1 MPELSKRELKKEM
14 LELLREDEEFR
25 YAMIGLLGLEDT
37 RKALS
42 KLARVIGKLATA
54 QAGLEKRMEEL
65 AASVTNLAKRVD
77 ALAVAHE
84 SLTKRME
91 ELAAAHLSLER
102 RVEELAKRVEELT
115 IAQARLEKRMEELAT
130 AHLSLERRVEE
141 LAKRVEELAAA
152 QLRLEKR
159 MEELAAAHA
168 SLERRV
174 EELAKRVDALA
185 VAHESLT
192 KRMEELAAAH
202 ASLEKRVEELAVSVL
217 KLTDAVQNLAREV
230 GRLSET
236 VGFGL
241 EDVARVVVPG
251 WLHRHEGIEV
261 EDLVRRFFT
270 VEGEE
275 VEINLYGEGLREGR
289 RVYILGE
296 AKSRIYGDDVWRFYS
311 AASKVAKLLKD
322 GDVYMLMFGFYV
334 HPTAEKA
341 AEKLGVR
348 LIASYMR

>member
-91 ELAAAHLSLER
+91 ELAAAH
-102 RVEELAKRVEELT
+102 
-115 IAQARLEKRMEELAT
+115 
-130 AHLSLERRVEE
+130 
-141 LAKRVEELAAA
+141 
-152 QLRLEKR
+152 
-159 MEELAAAHA
+159 
-168 SLERRV
+168 
-174 EELAKRVDALA
+174 
-185 VAHESLT
+185 
-192 KRMEELAAAH
+192 

-230 GRLSET
+230 GRLSEI

-251 WLHRHEGIEV
+251 WLHRHEGVEV

>member
-1 MPELSKRELKKEM
+1 
-14 LELLREDEEFR
+14 
-25 YAMIGLLGLEDT
+25 MIGLLGLEDT

-42 KLARVIGKLATA
+42 KLTRAIGKLATA
-54 QAGLEKRMEEL
+54 QAKLGK
-65 AASVTNLAKRVD
+65 S
-77 ALAVAHE
+77 
-84 SLTKRME
+84 
-91 ELAAAHLSLER
+91 
-102 RVEELAKRVEELT
+102 VEELAKRVEEF
-115 IAQARLEKRMEELAT
+115 
-130 AHLSLERRVEE
+130 
-141 LAKRVEELAAA
+141 AAA

-168 SLERRV
+168 SL
-174 EELAKRVDALA
+174 AKRVD
-185 VAHESLT
+185 
-192 KRMEELAAAH
+192 ELAAAH
-202 ASLEKRVEELAVSVL
+202 LSLEKRVEELAKSVL

-275 VEINLYGEGLREGR
+275 VKINLYGEGLREGR

-296 AKSRIYGDDVWRFYS
+296 VKSRIYGDDVWRFYS
-311 AASKVAKLLKD
+311 AASNVAKLLKD
-322 GDVYMLMFGFYV
+322 GDAYMLMFGFYV

>member
-1 MPELSKRELKKEM
+1 VPGQRRSELKREL
-14 LELLREDEEFR
+14 LELLKEDEEFR
-25 YAMIGLLGLEDT
+25 YAVVGLLGLEDT

-42 KLARVIGKLATA
+42 KLARAIGRLATVHVR
-54 QAGLEKRMEEL
+54 LERSVEE
-65 AASVTNLAKRVD
+65 LAKRVD
-77 ALAVAHE
+77 ALAAAHE
-84 SLTKRME
+84 S
-91 ELAAAHLSLER
+91 
-102 RVEELAKRVEELT
+102 LAKRVEELT
-115 IAQARLEKRMEELAT
+115 AAHLQLEKRVEELAAAHARLERSVEELAKRVDALAA
-130 AHLSLERRVEE
+130 AHES

-152 QLRLEKR
+152 QVR
-159 MEELAAAHA
+159 
-168 SLERRV
+168 LERRV
-174 EELAKRVDALA
+174 EELAANMSKLA
-185 VAHESLT
+185 EI
-192 KRMEELAAAH
+192 
-202 ASLEKRVEELAVSVL
+202 
-217 KLTDAVQNLAREV
+217 VQSLAREV

-236 VGFGL
+236 IGFGL

-251 WLHRHEGIEV
+251 WLYRHEGIDV
-261 EDLVRRFFT
+261 EDLVRKFFT

-275 VEINLYGEGLREGR
+275 VEVNLYGEGSRGGR
-289 RVYILGE
+289 KVYVLGE

>member
-1 MPELSKRELKKEM
+1 MRELKKEL
-14 LELLREDEEFR
+14 LELLKEDEEFR

-42 KLARVIGKLATA
+42 KLTRAIGKLATA
-54 QAGLEKRMEEL
+54 QARLGK
-65 AASVTNLAKRVD
+65 SV
-77 ALAVAHE
+77 E
-84 SLTKRME
+84 G
-91 ELAAAHLSLER
+91 
-102 RVEELAKRVEELT
+102 
-115 IAQARLEKRMEELAT
+115 
-130 AHLSLERRVEE
+130 

-159 MEELAAAHA
+159 MEELAAAHL

-185 VAHESLT
+185 AAHESLT

-202 ASLEKRVEELAVSVL
+202 ASLERRVEELAKRVEELAAAHLSLEKRVEELAKSVL

-241 EDVARVVVPG
+241 KDVARFVVPG

-311 AASKVAKLLKD
+311 AASNVAKLLKG
-322 GDVYMLMFGFYV
+322 GDAYMLMFGFYV

-341 AEKLGVR
+341 AEKLGVK